1 MQYINFGFVNSTI
14 NMNKILK
21 ILIVEDEPISSTY
34 LKKLIRDTGI
44 DHEIVAELSSIAEC
58 LIFFGEGTS
67 YDIAFM
73 DIHLGDGT
81 CFELLNSLTIEKP
94 IIFCTTFDSYAIE
107 AFKYNSLDYILKPAK
122 LEDINAA
129 LKKYWAYKKVDES
142 DYLARMDAMMRSFNP
157 PNYKKRFLIRE
168 NNKLKLVDIYQITC
182 FYSDDGQTHLVDK
195 SGNDHVID
203 FTMER
208 LEDLLDPEEFFR
220 INRKVTVSINEIHS
234 VEDYFNNRLKIRLNS
249 RFNIDM
255 VVSRNR
261 VKDFK
266 SWLKGVS

>member
-1 MQYINFGFVNSTI
+1 MGKT
-14 NMNKILK
+14 LK
-21 ILIVEDEPISSTY
+21 IVIVEDEPISSAY

-44 DHEIVAELSSIAEC
+44 DHEIVAELDSIAEC
-58 LIFFGEGTS
+58 LIFFAEGGD

-94 IIFCTTFDSYAIE
+94 IIFCTTFDSYAVE
-107 AFKYNSLDYILKPAK
+107 AFKYNSIDYILKPAK

-129 LKKYWAYKKVDES
+129 LKKYWSFKKVDED
-142 DYLARMDAMMRSFNP
+142 DYLARIGSMMQDLSP

-168 NNKLKLVDIYQITC
+168 NNKLKLVDISHVAC
-182 FYSDDGQTHLVDK
+182 FYSDEGQTHLVDR
-195 SGNDHVID
+195 SGKDYLIE
-203 FTMER
+203 FTLER
-208 LEDLLDPEEFFR
+208 LENLLNPEQFFR
-220 INRKVTVSINEIHS
+220 INRKVTISIDEIHS

-249 RFNIDM
+249 RFNMDM

-261 VKDFK
+261 VRDFK